1 MQPTESAALVLV
13 PEAESVVAD
22 YRADLDAAA
31 GLGVPAHVTVLYPFV
46 PPERVDDAVIS
57 ALQGAV
63 RSVAAFDVT
72 FARLG
77 WFDRSVL
84 WLAPEPAEPFLAL
97 TAAVRRAFPGHE
109 PYGGEI
115 ADVVPHLTIG
125 LDQADSVLESA
136 SRAIQPSL
144 PVTARISAAVLMQ
157 GSLEPGSWR
166 VVADLPLS
174 CRRSASGRERYS
186 CFGTP
191 SPLPSACKKP

>member
-1 MQPTESAALVLV
+1 MQQTESAVLVLV
-13 PEAESVVAD
+13 PETEGVVAG

-31 GLGVPAHVTVLYPFV
+31 DLGVPAHVTVLYPFV

-57 ALQGAV
+57 SLQRAV

-72 FARLG
+72 FARLR

-97 TAAVRRAFPGHE
+97 TAAVQRAFPGYE

-125 LDQADSVLESA
+125 LDQAEEILESA
-136 SRAIQPSL
+136 ARAIEPGL
-144 PVTARISAAVLMQ
+144 PVTARVSAAVLMQ
-157 GSLEPGSWR
+157 GSLRQGSWR
-166 VVADLPLS
+166 VVADLPL
-174 CRRSASGRERYS
+174 
-186 CFGTP
+186 GTP
-191 SPLPSACKKP
+191 GRG

>member
-1 MQPTESAALVLV
+1 MQPTESAVLVLV

-46 PPERVDDAVIS
+46 PPERVDDAVMS
-57 ALQGAV
+57 ALQRAV

-72 FARLG
+72 FARLR

-84 WLAPEPAEPFLAL
+84 WLAPQPAEPFLAL
-97 TAAVRRAFPGHE
+97 TAAVRRAFPGYE

-136 SRAIQPSL
+136 SRAIEPSL

-157 GSLEPGSWR
+157 GSLQPGSWR

-174 CRRSASGRERYS
+174 RLGSVA
-186 CFGTP
+186 
-191 SPLPSACKKP
+191 